1 MNRRK
6 NITMMAA
13 AAIAATITGCTDYD
27 IQQDYNPLIDKPQT
41 EEPAPE
47 QPGEEANSR
56 NEQYRP
62 QIHYTPAKNW
72 INDPNGMIYLDG
84 TYHLYYQ
91 YNPQGNGWGNLSWGH
106 ATSTDMLHWEE
117 QPVALQPDALGM
129 IFSGSAVCDKDNTA
143 GFGANA
149 IVALYTSAS
158 AAQQQSIAYS
168 HDGGKTFTTY
178 EGNPVI
184 KNNDD
189 NLRDPKVFWHEESK
203 KWIMSLAKG
212 WAGGMEIWSSPDLK
226 RWTKESEFILNL
238 TGRPSFQW
246 ECPDLIP
253 FEYNG
258 KRKWVLI
265 VSVNPCG
272 PVLGSG
278 TMYFVGDFDGKH
290 FTADDLDYPL
300 WLDYGMDNY
309 AGVTWNNTG
318 DRHVL
323 IGWMN
328 NWQYADR
335 VPCSPWRSAMT
346 LPRELKLV
354 EYNGTPHLTSAVIG
368 EISGIAD
375 EWNGV
380 TSTFDAKDAYQLHL
394 ELDLNS
400 NSNITLSN
408 AQGEK
413 FSVDI
418 NVSAKM
424 LSVHR
429 NSATGVTNFAP
440 TFSIPSINA
449 PLNTSGNKLI
459 LDFYVDRSSVELIA
473 SDGLTSVTNLVFPQ
487 TIYNSLSVTGTS
499 YNAKVRNLRSVWK

>member
-1 MNRRK
+1 
-6 NITMMAA
+6 MMAA

-62 QIHYTPAKNW
+62 QIHFTPAKNW

-149 IVALYTSAS
+149 IVAIYTSAS

-203 KWIMSLAKG
+203 RWIMSLAKG

-226 RWTKESEFILNL
+226 NWTKESEFVVNL

-290 FTADDLDYPL
+290 FTADDLDSPL

-318 DRHVL
+318 DRHLL

-335 VPCSPWRSAMT
+335 VPCSPWRSTMT
-346 LPRELKLV
+346 LPRELRLV

-375 EWNGV
+375 EWNDV

-394 ELDLNS
+394 ELDLTS

-418 NVSAKM
+418 NVSSKM

-449 PLNTSGNKLI
+449 PLNTSGNKLT

>member
-1 MNRRK
+1 
-6 NITMMAA
+6 MMAA
-13 AAIAATITGCTDYD
+13 AAIAATIIGCTDYD

-62 QIHYTPAKNW
+62 QIHFTPAKNW

-226 RWTKESEFILNL
+226 KWTKESEFILNL

-318 DRHVL
+318 DRHLL

-346 LPRELKLV
+346 LPRELRLV

-375 EWNGV
+375 EWNDV

-449 PLNTSGNKLI
+449 PLNTSGNKLT

>member
-1 MNRRK
+1 
-6 NITMMAA
+6 MMAA

-149 IVALYTSAS
+149 IVALYTSAT

-203 KWIMSLAKG
+203 RWIMSLAKG

-226 RWTKESEFILNL
+226 RWTKESEFVVNL

-318 DRHVL
+318 DRHLL

-375 EWNGV
+375 EWNDV

-394 ELDLNS
+394 ELDLTS

-418 NVSAKM
+418 NVSSKM

-429 NSATGVTNFAP
+429 NSATGVTNFSP

-449 PLNTSGNKLI
+449 PLNTSGNKLT

>member
-1 MNRRK
+1 
-6 NITMMAA
+6 MAA

-375 EWNGV
+375 EWNDV

-394 ELDLNS
+394 ELDLTS

-418 NVSAKM
+418 NVSSKM

-429 NSATGVTNFAP
+429 NSATGVTNFSP

-449 PLNTSGNKLI
+449 PLNTSGNKLT

>member
-1 MNRRK
+1 
-6 NITMMAA
+6 MMAA
-13 AAIAATITGCTDYD
+13 AAIAATIIGCTDYD

-149 IVALYTSAS
+149 IVALYTSAT
-158 AAQQQSIAYS
+158 AVQQQSIAYS

-189 NLRDPKVFWHEESK
+189 NLRDPKVFWHAESK

-212 WAGGMEIWSSPDLK
+212 WARGMEIWSSPDLEN
-226 RWTKESEFILNL
+226 WTKESEFIVNL

-300 WLDYGMDNY
+300 WLDYGMDTY

-375 EWNGV
+375 EWNDV

-418 NVSAKM
+418 NVSSKM

-429 NSATGVTNFAP
+429 NSATGVTNFSP

-449 PLNTSGNKLI
+449 PLNTSGNKLT

>member
-1 MNRRK
+1 
-6 NITMMAA
+6 MAA

-62 QIHYTPAKNW
+62 QIHFTPAKNW
-72 INDPNGMIYLDG
+72 INDPNGMIYLNG

-91 YNPQGNGWGNLSWGH
+91 HNPQGNGWGNLSWGH

-149 IVALYTSAS
+149 IVALYTSAT

-226 RWTKESEFILNL
+226 RWTKESEFVVNL

-375 EWNGV
+375 EWNDV

-413 FSVDI
+413 FSVDL

-449 PLNTSGNKLI
+449 PLNTSGDKLT

>member
-1 MNRRK
+1 
-6 NITMMAA
+6 MAA

-62 QIHYTPAKNW
+62 QIHFTPAKNW

-149 IVALYTSAS
+149 IVALYTSAT

-203 KWIMSLAKG
+203 RWIMSLAKG

-278 TMYFVGDFDGKH
+278 TMYFVGDFDGKR
-290 FTADDLDYPL
+290 FTADNLDYPL

-375 EWNGV
+375 EWNDV

-449 PLNTSGNKLI
+449 PLNTSGNKLT

-487 TIYNSLSVTGTS
+487 TIYNSFSVTGTS

>member
-1 MNRRK
+1 
-6 NITMMAA
+6 MMAA

-149 IVALYTSAS
+149 IVALYTSAT

-226 RWTKESEFILNL
+226 RWTKESEFVVNL

-318 DRHVL
+318 DRHLL

-375 EWNGV
+375 EWNDV

-418 NVSAKM
+418 NVSSKM

-449 PLNTSGNKLI
+449 PLNTSGNKLT

>member
-1 MNRRK
+1 
-6 NITMMAA
+6 MMAA

-62 QIHYTPAKNW
+62 QIHFTPAKNW

-226 RWTKESEFILNL
+226 RWTKESEFVVNL

-375 EWNGV
+375 EWNDV

-418 NVSAKM
+418 NVSSKM

-449 PLNTSGNKLI
+449 PLNTSGNKLT

>member
-1 MNRRK
+1 
-6 NITMMAA
+6 MMAA

-62 QIHYTPAKNW
+62 QIHFTPAKNW

-149 IVALYTSAS
+149 IVAIYTSAS

-226 RWTKESEFILNL
+226 RWTKESEFVVNL

-375 EWNGV
+375 EWNDV

-418 NVSAKM
+418 NVSSKM

-449 PLNTSGNKLI
+449 PLNTSGNKLT

>member
-1 MNRRK
+1 
-6 NITMMAA
+6 MMAA

-226 RWTKESEFILNL
+226 RWTKESEFVVNL

-375 EWNGV
+375 EWNDV

-418 NVSAKM
+418 NVSSKM

-449 PLNTSGNKLI
+449 PLNTSGNKLT

>member
-1 MNRRK
+1 
-6 NITMMAA
+6 MMAA

-189 NLRDPKVFWHEESK
+189 NLRDPKVFWHAESK

-212 WAGGMEIWSSPDLK
+212 WARGMEIWSSPDLK

-290 FTADDLDYPL
+290 FTADDLGYPL

-375 EWNGV
+375 EWNDV

-418 NVSAKM
+418 NVSSKM

-449 PLNTSGNKLI
+449 PLNTSGNKLT

>member
-375 EWNGV
+375 EWNDV

-394 ELDLNS
+394 ELDLTS

-418 NVSAKM
+418 NVSSKM

-429 NSATGVTNFAP
+429 NSATGVTNFSP

-449 PLNTSGNKLI
+449 PLNTSGNKLT